1 MLLETE
7 KPNGLYIV
15 MLSIHGLVRSNE
27 PELGRDPDTGGQV
40 KYVIELARALSERE
54 EVERVDLLTRQII
67 DPKVDSIYEDLFEE
81 IAPKAVLVRIPF
93 GPRRYLRKEVLWPHL
108 QVFEDNVLHHLKRV
122 GRLPDIIH
130 GHYADAG
137 LSGARLAYLLGVPFA
152 FTGHSLGMVK
162 NQRLLDKG
170 MSQEKIEETYHI
182 SQRIMG
188 EETALEAASLI
199 VASTHQEVEEQ
210 YRAYENFNT
219 SVANVIPPGVDLSA
233 FESYAQMRGRP
244 TIQDDI
250 ERFLRDPQKPMVLAL
265 ARPDER
271 KNLLGLLNA
280 YAESPQLRD
289 AANLVIVAGN
299 RDDIAEMEPGSRRV
313 LDQMLRAVDKHD
325 LYGQVAYPKHHRPDQ
340 VADIYRLAAK
350 SGGVFVNPALTEPFG
365 LTLIEAAACG
375 VPIVATNDGGPRDI
389 TSNCQNGELVD
400 PFDNQAIA
408 DAILGLVE
416 NKARWQEASQKGL
429 AGVRRHYSW
438 ESHVT
443 TYLDSLQKVS
453 TGDRPARPVAQ
464 HRNRLLLAD
473 CLLISDIDNT
483 LLGDKK
489 SLAQL
494 MGAIK
499 EAPVKVAFGV
509 ATGRHLDSARR
520 VLKEWG
526 VKQPNLAICSVGSE
540 IFSGPNLVPDQGW
553 AKHLDHRW
561 DPQGI
566 HRAMEE
572 VPGIALQS
580 QESQARFKISYDVQS
595 PEFPGVASVRN
606 LFKQKGLTAKVI
618 YSHGKHLDILSH
630 RASKGKAL
638 RYVAVKWGIV
648 MERII
653 VAGDSGNDREM
664 LTLGTPAVVVGNY
677 SKELASLK
685 KRKLDHIYFAKDH
698 YAGGILEALKHFDF
712 LAPGS
717 KEY

>member
-7 KPNGLYIV
+7 EPNGLYIV

-67 DPKVDSIYEDLFEE
+67 DPKVDASYEDLFEE

-108 QVFEDNVLHHLKRV
+108 QTFEDNVLHHLKRV

-152 FTGHSLGMVK
+152 FTGHSLGKVK

-170 MSQEKIEETYHI
+170 MSREKIEKTYHI

-199 VASTHQEVEEQ
+199 VASTHQEVKEQ
-210 YRAYENFNT
+210 YYAYENFST
-219 SVANVIPPGVDLSA
+219 SMANVIPPGVDLSA
-233 FESYAQMRGRP
+233 FEPYERMRGRP
-244 TIQDDI
+244 SIQDEI
-250 ERFLRDPQKPMVLAL
+250 ERFLRDPLKPMVLAL

-271 KNLLGLLNA
+271 KNLLGLLSA

-289 AANLVIVAGN
+289 ATNLVIVAGN

-313 LDQMLRAVDKHD
+313 LDQLLRAIDKYD
-325 LYGQVAYPKHHRPDQ
+325 LYGQVAYPKHHRSDQ

-375 VPIVATNDGGPRDI
+375 VPIVATNDGGPQDI
-389 TSNCQNGELVD
+389 TANCQNGELVD
-400 PFDNQAIA
+400 PLDNQAIA
-408 DAILGLVE
+408 DAILGLVK
-416 NKARWQEASQKGL
+416 NKARWQDASQKGL
-429 AGVRRHYSW
+429 SGVRRHYSW
-438 ESHVT
+438 QSHVT
-443 TYLDSLQKVS
+443 SYLDSIHKVS
-453 TGDRPARPVAQ
+453 SGERPARPVAQ

-473 CLLISDIDNT
+473 CLLVSDIDNT
-483 LLGDKK
+483 LLGDEK
-489 SLAQL
+489 SLAHL
-494 MGAIK
+494 MQSIK

-509 ATGRHLDSARR
+509 ATGRHLESAMQ

-526 VKQPNLAICSVGSE
+526 VQQPNLAICSVGSE
-540 IFSGPNLVPDQGW
+540 IYSGPNLVPDQGW
-553 AKHLDHRW
+553 TKFLDHRW
-561 DPQGI
+561 DPEGI
-566 HRAMEE
+566 HRAMEQ
-572 VPGIALQS
+572 VPGVVLQA
-580 QESQARFKISYDVQS
+580 QENQARFKISYDVQS
-595 PEFPGVASVRN
+595 PGFPGLAPVRN
-606 LFKQKGLTAKVI
+606 LLKQNGLTAKII

-638 RYVAVKWGIV
+638 RYVAVKWGII
-648 MERII
+648 MERIL

-677 SKELASLK
+677 SKELDSLN
-685 KRKLDHIYFAKDH
+685 KRMLDNIYFSKDH

-712 LAPGS
+712 LTPGS